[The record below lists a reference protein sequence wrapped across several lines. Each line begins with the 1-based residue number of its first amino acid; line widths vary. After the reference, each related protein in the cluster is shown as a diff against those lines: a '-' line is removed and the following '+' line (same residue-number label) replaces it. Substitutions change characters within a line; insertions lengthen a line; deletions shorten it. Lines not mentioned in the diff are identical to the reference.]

1 MFDRVLKPSLIMTR
15 LLQCFH
21 LFQCFP
27 EFSIICYRT
36 MEEKD
41 TNGNIY
47 AKWLKP
53 FHTTGHFLALPQH
66 LCGFFMFSGGIER
79 DQWHEMG

>member
-1 MFDRVLKPSLIMTR
+1 MSDRVLKPSLIITH

-27 EFSIICYRT
+27 EFISIYCRT
-36 MEEKD
+36 MEE
-41 TNGNIY
+41 NEINENIC
-47 AKWLKP
+47 AKWVNP
-53 FHTTGHFLALPQH
+53 FHTTGLFLTLH
-66 LCGFFMFSGGIER
+66 SHISFFMFSGGIER